1 MTKPAS
7 KRKGT
12 PSRTKARRRAL
23 DLLFE
28 ASARSLDP
36 IALLDERMADPDVE
50 PPVPQYAAEL
60 VRGVT
65 EKRDR
70 IDEVLQTYSTGWT
83 LPRMPNVDREMLRI
97 GAWELLYNDEVPDD
111 VAIDEAVKLVQQLS
125 TDESPSFV
133 NGLLGR
139 IKDLKPTLLD

>member
-1 MTKPAS
+1 
-7 KRKGT
+7 
-12 PSRTKARRRAL
+12 L

-28 ASARSLDP
+28 ADARGLEP
-36 IALLDERMADPDVE
+36 VALLEERVADPEVT
-50 PPVPQYAAEL
+50 PAVPEYAATL
-60 VRGVT
+60 VRGVS

-97 GAWELLYNDEVPDD
+97 GAWELLYNDDVPDD
-111 VAIDEAVKLVQQLS
+111 VAIDEAVKLVRQLS
-125 TDESPSFV
+125 TDESPAFV

-139 IKDLKPTLLD
+139 IKDLKPTLVD